1 MSTSDSAPNPALL
14 ALANKLF
21 DLARQG
27 DTTALEPYLRAGAP
41 ADLTNDNGDSLIML
55 ASYHGHADTVRSLL
69 RHQADPNRVND
80 KGQTPL
86 AAAIFKE
93 HDEIIE
99 ALLEAG
105 ASPLLGKPNALDCA
119 RLFGREN
126 WEARLQEQTPRH

>member
-1 MSTSDSAPNPALL
+1 MSTSDPSSRPALL

-27 DTTALEPYLRAGAP
+27 DTAALEPYLRAGAP

-55 ASYHGHADTVRSLL
+55 ASYHGHLDTVRALL

-80 KGQTPL
+80 KNQTPL
-86 AAAIFKE
+86 AAALFKSY
-93 HDEIIE
+93 DEIIE

-105 ASPLLGKPNALDCA
+105 ANPLLGKPNALDCA
-119 RLFGREN
+119 RLFGKDE
-126 WEARLQEQTPRH
+126 WVERLQPRQA